1 MAQQQ
6 VATTTIWEIF
16 NYCNAMKRFFNFL
29 PCIALVA
36 MLFTACTATFEEVE
50 CVNKDFTLTLVT
62 DGLSRTEY
70 DSDILDIKWS
80 EGDVAQ
86 VLVKGTYADCT
97 ATIDKSDARI
107 ASFTWAPGTYIK
119 NVSAGTH
126 TVQGYY
132 PRKAYQ
138 SCTYN
143 SSSSSKRTHA
153 TLYGLK
159 LPASQSAPSTT
170 FDPLADIM
178 VADNMSVNIT
188 SSDISKGTKTVSDFT
203 FRRMVAISEFTYK
216 ITNAELAASDEKVES
231 VAFEVISKSGNKYI
245 AGNMYI
251 APSADGAKYADA
263 NGNQISSSK
272 SNDYFYA
279 NDSNKVTVTLTDTP
293 SLKSG
298 FTAWFV
304 TSPITL
310 ESSDSL
316 LFTITTTAGTTITKS
331 IASVGRTLTLST
343 TKKNTLTVNFDG
355 SVEIVKPSTPPTPD
369 TPSGGDSGTAL
380 GLSWLE
386 IPAAMTGNEMGGVI
400 TSDLFYHTFYYGA
413 ENENNRNYT
422 VCYDKGKM
430 TTYWV
435 AYPLNSSHL
444 GSNGRTDVWTYVD
457 SSILAEK
464 YQPNIVSGS
473 YRSSSS
479 GGTNNYSRGHLL
491 PSASRTATST
501 MNEQTFI
508 TVNQVPQIHTD
519 FNGGVWMYLES
530 AVRDAINGKTIFVV
544 TGTALQKGN
553 GQTEEIGTMA
563 KTYDRNGKEI
573 PVPRYFYKVLLKV
586 NSTTNPTSASAIGFW
601 MTNEA
606 HDNAY
611 EPYAVSVD
619 EIEGK
624 TGIDFFPNLTDAL
637 ETSAEKNTSW
647 STFKSF

>member
-1 MAQQQ
+1 MVPQRAET
-6 VATTTIWEIF
+6 ATIWAIF
-16 NYCNAMKRFFNFL
+16 NYCNVMKNILKFL
-29 PCIALVA
+29 PSIAVVA
-36 MLFTACTATFEEVE
+36 MIFASCSTSFEDVE
-50 CVNKDFTLTLVT
+50 YVNKDFTLTLVT
-62 DGLSRTEY
+62 DNISRTEY
-70 DSDILDIKWS
+70 DSNSLDIKWS

-86 VLVKGTYADCT
+86 VLVKGTYTDCT
-97 ATIDKSDARI
+97 ATIDSHDPRI

-138 SCTYN
+138 SCSYN
-143 SSSSSKRTHA
+143 ASGTKRTHA

-159 LPASQSAPSTT
+159 LPSSQSAVSTT
-170 FDPLADIM
+170 FDPLADIL
-178 VADNMSVNIT
+178 VADNMSVSIT
-188 SSDISKGTKTVSDFT
+188 NSDISKGSKTVSDFT

-216 ITNAELAASDEKVES
+216 ITNSALAASDYKVES
-231 VAFEVISKSGNKYI
+231 VSFEVVPKSGNKYI

-251 APSADGAKYADA
+251 APAADGAKYADA
-263 NGNQISSSK
+263 NGNEISSAK

-293 SLKSG
+293 SLKDG

-310 ESSDSL
+310 ETTDSIV
-316 LFTITTTAGTTITKS
+316 FTITTTAGTTITKRVSS
-331 IASVGRTLTLST
+331 IARNVTLLT
-343 TKKNTLTVNFDG
+343 TRKNTLTVDFDN
-355 SVEIVKPSTPPTPD
+355 SVEIVEPTTP
-369 TPSGGDSGTAL
+369 PSGGGSDAVL
-380 GLSWLE
+380 NLSWLE
-386 IPAAMTGNEMGGVI
+386 IPAPMSGSEMGGVT
-400 TSDLFYHTFYYGA
+400 TSDLFYHTFYYGT
-413 ENENNRNYT
+413 ESESNRNYT

-435 AYPLNSSHL
+435 AYPLNSSHEGTL
-444 GSNGRTDVWTYVD
+444 DRTDKWVYVD
-457 SSILAEK
+457 NSILAEK
-464 YQPNIVSGS
+464 YQPNIVDGS

-479 GGTNNYSRGHLL
+479 GGSNNYSRGHLL
-491 PSASRTATST
+491 PSASRRATST
-501 MNEQTFI
+501 MNAQTFI
-508 TVNQVPQIHTD
+508 TINQVPQIQTN

-530 AVRDAINGKTIFVV
+530 AVRDAINNKTIFVV

-563 KTYDRNGKEI
+563 KTYDRNGVEI

-619 EIEGK
+619 EIESK

-637 ETSAEKNTSW
+637 ENSAETNTSW
-647 STFKSF
+647 SSFKNF

>member
-1 MAQQQ
+1 
-6 VATTTIWEIF
+6 
-16 NYCNAMKRFFNFL
+16 MKRLLNFL
-29 PCIALVA
+29 PCIAVVA
-36 MLFTACTATFEEVE
+36 LWLSGCTNNFEEVE
-50 CVNKDFTLTLVT
+50 CIGKNFTLTLIS
-62 DGLSRTEY
+62 DNISRTEY
-70 DSDILDIKWS
+70 DADILDIKWA

-86 VLVKGTYADCT
+86 VLVKGVYTDCT
-97 ATIDKSDARI
+97 AIIDQYNPRI
-107 ASFTWAPGTYIK
+107 AAFNWTPGSYIS
-119 NVSAGTH
+119 NVTAGTH

-132 PRKAYQ
+132 PRRAYQ
-138 SCTYN
+138 SCSYN
-143 SSSSSKRTHA
+143 ASGSRRTHA
-153 TLYGLK
+153 TRLGLK
-159 LPASQSAPSTT
+159 LPASQCGTTTT
-170 FDPLADIM
+170 FDPLADIL
-178 VADNMSVNIT
+178 VADNMSVEIT
-188 SSDISKGTKTVSDFT
+188 RSDLSAGNKTVNNFI

-216 ITNAELAASDEKVES
+216 ITNSELAASDEKVES
-231 VAFEVISKSGNKYI
+231 VAFEVISKSNNKYI

-251 APSADGAKYADA
+251 KPSADGAKYVDA
-263 NGNQISSSK
+263 NNNEISEAK
-272 SNDYFYA
+272 SYDYFYE

-293 SLKSG
+293 SLKNG
-298 FTAWFV
+298 FTAWFA
-304 TSPITL
+304 TSPITI
-310 ESSDSL
+310 ESTDSL
-316 LFTITTTAGTTITKS
+316 IFTITTTAGTTITKS
-331 IASVGRTLTLST
+331 INAVGRSVSFST
-343 TKKNTLTVNFDG
+343 TKKNTLTIDFDS
-355 SVEIVKPSTPPTPD
+355 SVEITKPTTPPAVDNPG
-369 TPSGGDSGTAL
+369 GGDSNAAL

-386 IPAAMTGNEMGGVI
+386 IPAPMTGSEMGGVTI
-400 TSDLFYHTFYYGA
+400 SDLFYHTFYYGA

-508 TVNQVPQIHTD
+508 TVNQVPQIHTN

-563 KTYDRNGKEI
+563 KTYDRNGREI

-601 MTNEA
+601 LTNEA

-624 TGIDFFPNLTDAL
+624 IGIDFFPNLTDAL
-637 ETSAEKNTSW
+637 EATAETNTSW
-647 STFKSF
+647 SNFKNF